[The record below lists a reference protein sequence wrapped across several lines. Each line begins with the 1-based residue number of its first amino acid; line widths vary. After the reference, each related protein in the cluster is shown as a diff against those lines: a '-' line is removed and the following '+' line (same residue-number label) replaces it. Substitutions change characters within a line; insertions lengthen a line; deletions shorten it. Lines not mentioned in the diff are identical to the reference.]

1 MGENRVKKFDTYL
14 IHRKYY
20 LYSQKGVKF
29 ALWCQIFK
37 KGFIMD
43 KEKIKA
49 LQDLLGREL
58 RYKDICQELGLEPKG
73 GKQKRYQ
80 LEDIQKYCEL
90 ERIQGTQR
98 YLVKQIYDDSITAF
112 IEYLDAPDQ
121 QLLFDAMLYQ
131 TFLDNGCQPLYLSN
145 TEMLMLFREVNENF
159 LYTFNRQALN
169 AINKNFVYMADM
181 SKIVYRIL
189 HQWTYR
195 RIENLDARHIVFRRY
210 GFRLYKTYEVDGK
223 QYTLRV
229 NVKPDSEQEKRCQL
243 VWTTAMHQVLGV
255 NYLGS
260 LDNPKWM
267 PEAKWNQFEE
277 RVGELTKQEFADDGG
292 YDKLRSISILSC
304 PESSWLQESIDYILR
319 TVGSPELINTEAK
332 RKILGTTQLDTVCTN
347 GQRQEFIQ
355 YNMTKNPPRWFKKD
369 RASES

>member
-1 MGENRVKKFDTYL
+1 MPKNKENISREAIEKLPTIVGQEMNYRQLCRTLDLPERGGT
-14 IHRKYY
+14 
-20 LYSQKGVKF
+20 QK
-29 ALWCQIFK
+29 AAQL
-37 KGFIMD
+37 
-43 KEKIKA
+43 
-49 LQDLLGREL
+49 REL
-58 RYKDICQELGLEPKG
+58 
-73 GKQKRYQ
+73 
-80 LEDIQKYCEL
+80 QKYCEL

-98 YLVKQIYDDSITAF
+98 YLVKQIYDENITAF

-131 TFLDNGCQPLYLSN
+131 TFLDNGCKPLHLSN

-169 AINKNFVYMADM
+169 AINKNLVYMNDM

-229 NVKPDSEQEKRCQL
+229 NVKPDSEQEKRCQR
-243 VWTTAMHQVLGV
+243 VWATAMRQVLGV
-255 NYLGS
+255 DYLGS

-277 RVGELTKQEFADDGG
+277 RVGELTKKEFADDGG
-292 YDKLRSISILSC
+292 YDKLRSVSILSC
-304 PESSWLQESIDYILR
+304 PESSWLQASIDYILC
-319 TVGSPELINTEAK
+319 TVGNPELINTEAK
-332 RKILGTTQLDTVCTN
+332 RKILDTTQLDTICTN
-347 GQRQEFIQ
+347 SQRQEFIQ

>member
-1 MGENRVKKFDTYL
+1 
-14 IHRKYY
+14 
-20 LYSQKGVKF
+20 
-29 ALWCQIFK
+29 
-37 KGFIMD
+37 MD

-49 LQDLLGREL
+49 LQGLLGREL

-98 YLVKQIYDDSITAF
+98 YLVKQIYDESITAF

-169 AINKNFVYMADM
+169 AINKNLVYMADM

-243 VWTTAMHQVLGV
+243 VWTTAMRQVLGV
-255 NYLGS
+255 DYLGS

-304 PESSWLQESIDYILR
+304 PESSWLRESIDYILR
-319 TVGSPELINTEAK
+319 TVGSTELINTEAK
-332 RKILGTTQLDTVCTN
+332 RKILGTTQLDAVCTN
-347 GQRQEFIQ
+347 SQRQEFIQ
-355 YNMTKNPPRWFKKD
+355 YNMTKNPPRWFRRD
-369 RASES
+369 RASKD

>member
-1 MGENRVKKFDTYL
+1 MPKNKENISREAIEKLPTIVGQEMNYRQLCHTLDLPERGGT
-14 IHRKYY
+14 
-20 LYSQKGVKF
+20 QK
-29 ALWCQIFK
+29 AAQL
-37 KGFIMD
+37 
-43 KEKIKA
+43 
-49 LQDLLGREL
+49 REL
-58 RYKDICQELGLEPKG
+58 
-73 GKQKRYQ
+73 
-80 LEDIQKYCEL
+80 QKYCEL

-98 YLVKQIYDDSITAF
+98 YLVKQIYDENITAF

-131 TFLDNGCQPLYLSN
+131 TFLDNGCKPLHLSN

-169 AINKNFVYMADM
+169 AINKNLVYMNDM

-195 RIENLDARHIVFRRY
+195 RIENLDTRHIVFRRY

-229 NVKPDSEQEKRCQL
+229 NVKPDSEQEKRCQR
-243 VWTTAMHQVLGV
+243 VWATAMRQVLGV
-255 NYLGS
+255 DYLGS

-277 RVGELTKQEFADDGG
+277 RVGELTKKEFADDGG
-292 YDKLRSISILSC
+292 YDKLRSVSILSC
-304 PESSWLQESIDYILR
+304 PESSWLQASIDYILC
-319 TVGSPELINTEAK
+319 TVGNPELINTEAK

>member
-1 MGENRVKKFDTYL
+1 MPKNKENISREAIEKLPTIVGQEMNYRQLCRTLDLPERGGT
-14 IHRKYY
+14 
-20 LYSQKGVKF
+20 QK
-29 ALWCQIFK
+29 AAQL
-37 KGFIMD
+37 
-43 KEKIKA
+43 
-49 LQDLLGREL
+49 REL
-58 RYKDICQELGLEPKG
+58 
-73 GKQKRYQ
+73 
-80 LEDIQKYCEL
+80 QKYCEL

-98 YLVKQIYDDSITAF
+98 YLVKQIYDENITAF

-131 TFLDNGCQPLYLSN
+131 TFLDNGCKPLHLSN

-169 AINKNFVYMADM
+169 AINKNLVYMNDM

-229 NVKPDSEQEKRCQL
+229 NVKPDSEQEKRCQR
-243 VWTTAMHQVLGV
+243 VWATAMRQVLGV
-255 NYLGS
+255 DYLGS

-267 PEAKWNQFEE
+267 QEAKWNQFEE
-277 RVGELTKQEFADDGG
+277 RVGELTKKEFADDGG
-292 YDKLRSISILSC
+292 YDKLRSVSILSC
-304 PESSWLQESIDYILR
+304 PESSWLQASIDYILC
-319 TVGSPELINTEAK
+319 TVGNPELINTEAK
-332 RKILGTTQLDTVCTN
+332 RKILGTTQLDTICTN
-347 GQRQEFIQ
+347 SQRQEFIQ

-369 RASES
+369 RASED

>member
-1 MGENRVKKFDTYL
+1 
-14 IHRKYY
+14 
-20 LYSQKGVKF
+20 
-29 ALWCQIFK
+29 
-37 KGFIMD
+37 MD

-49 LQDLLGREL
+49 LQGLLGREL
-58 RYKDICQELGLEPKG
+58 RYKDICQELGLKPKG

-98 YLVKQIYDDSITAF
+98 YLVKQIYDESITAF

-131 TFLDNGCQPLYLSN
+131 TFLDNNCQPLYLSN

-169 AINKNFVYMADM
+169 AINKNLVYMNDM

-195 RIENLDARHIVFRRY
+195 RIENLDARHIAFRRY

-243 VWTTAMHQVLGV
+243 VWTTAMRQVLGV
-255 NYLGS
+255 DYLGS

-277 RVGELTKQEFADDGG
+277 RVGELTKQEFDDDGC

-319 TVGSPELINTEAK
+319 TVGSTELINTEAK
-332 RKILGTTQLDTVCTN
+332 RKILGTTQLDAVCTN
-347 GQRQEFIQ
+347 SQRQEFIQ
-355 YNMTKNPPRWFKKD
+355 YNMTKNPPRWFRRD
-369 RASES
+369 RASEH

>member
-1 MGENRVKKFDTYL
+1 MPKNKENISREAIEKLPTIVGQEMNYRQLCRTLDLPERGGT
-14 IHRKYY
+14 
-20 LYSQKGVKF
+20 QK
-29 ALWCQIFK
+29 AAQL
-37 KGFIMD
+37 
-43 KEKIKA
+43 
-49 LQDLLGREL
+49 REL
-58 RYKDICQELGLEPKG
+58 
-73 GKQKRYQ
+73 
-80 LEDIQKYCEL
+80 QKYCEL

-98 YLVKQIYDDSITAF
+98 YLVKQIYDENITAF

-131 TFLDNGCQPLYLSN
+131 TFLDNGCKPLHLSN

-169 AINKNFVYMADM
+169 AINKNLVYMNDM

-229 NVKPDSEQEKRCQL
+229 NVKPDSEQEKRCQR
-243 VWTTAMHQVLGV
+243 VWATAMRQVLGV

-267 PEAKWNQFEE
+267 QEAKWNQFEE
-277 RVGELTKQEFADDGG
+277 RVGELTKKEFADDGG
-292 YDKLRSISILSC
+292 YDKLRSVSILSC
-304 PESSWLQESIDYILR
+304 PESSWLQASIDYILC
-319 TVGSPELINTEAK
+319 TVGNPELINTEAK
-332 RKILGTTQLDTVCTN
+332 RKILGTTQLDTICTN
-347 GQRQEFIQ
+347 SQRQEFIQ

-369 RASES
+369 RASED

>member
-1 MGENRVKKFDTYL
+1 MPKNKENISREAIEKLPTIVGKEMNYRQLCRTLDLPERGGT
-14 IHRKYY
+14 
-20 LYSQKGVKF
+20 QK
-29 ALWCQIFK
+29 AAQL
-37 KGFIMD
+37 
-43 KEKIKA
+43 
-49 LQDLLGREL
+49 REL
-58 RYKDICQELGLEPKG
+58 
-73 GKQKRYQ
+73 
-80 LEDIQKYCEL
+80 QKYCEL

-98 YLVKQIYDDSITAF
+98 YLVKQIYDENIMAF

-131 TFLDNGCQPLYLSN
+131 TFLNNGCKPLHLSN

-169 AINKNFVYMADM
+169 AINKNLVYMNDM

-243 VWTTAMHQVLGV
+243 VWATAMRQVLGV
-255 NYLGS
+255 DYLGS

-277 RVGELTKQEFADDGG
+277 RVGELTKKEFADDGG
-292 YDKLRSISILSC
+292 YDKLRSVSILSC
-304 PESSWLQESIDYILR
+304 PESSWLQASIDYILR

-332 RKILGTTQLDTVCTN
+332 RKILGTTQLDAVCTN

-369 RASES
+369 RASED

>member
-1 MGENRVKKFDTYL
+1 MPKNKENISREAIEKLPTIVGQEMNYRQLCRTLDLPERGGT
-14 IHRKYY
+14 
-20 LYSQKGVKF
+20 QK
-29 ALWCQIFK
+29 AAQL
-37 KGFIMD
+37 
-43 KEKIKA
+43 
-49 LQDLLGREL
+49 REL
-58 RYKDICQELGLEPKG
+58 
-73 GKQKRYQ
+73 
-80 LEDIQKYCEL
+80 QKYCEL

-98 YLVKQIYDDSITAF
+98 YLVKQIYDENITAF

-131 TFLDNGCQPLYLSN
+131 TFLDNGCKPLHLSN

-169 AINKNFVYMADM
+169 AINKNLVYMNDM

-229 NVKPDSEQEKRCQL
+229 NVKPDSEQEKRCQR
-243 VWTTAMHQVLGV
+243 VWATAMRQVLGV
-255 NYLGS
+255 DYLGS

-304 PESSWLQESIDYILR
+304 PESSWLQASLDYISR
-319 TVGSPELINTEAK
+319 VVGSTLLINTKAK
-332 RKILGTTQLDTVCTN
+332 QKILATSQLDAVCTN
-347 GQRQEFIQ
+347 TQRQEFID
-355 YNMTKNPPRWFKKD
+355 YNMTPNPPRWFNKD
-369 RASES
+369 KD

>member
-1 MGENRVKKFDTYL
+1 MPKNKENISREAIEKLPTIVGQEMNYRQLCRTLDLPERGGT
-14 IHRKYY
+14 
-20 LYSQKGVKF
+20 QK
-29 ALWCQIFK
+29 AAQL
-37 KGFIMD
+37 
-43 KEKIKA
+43 
-49 LQDLLGREL
+49 REL
-58 RYKDICQELGLEPKG
+58 
-73 GKQKRYQ
+73 
-80 LEDIQKYCEL
+80 QKYCEL

-98 YLVKQIYDDSITAF
+98 YLVKQIYDENITAF

-131 TFLDNGCQPLYLSN
+131 TFLDNGCKPLHLSN

-169 AINKNFVYMADM
+169 AINKNLVYMNDM

-229 NVKPDSEQEKRCQL
+229 NVKPDSEQEKRCQR
-243 VWTTAMHQVLGV
+243 VWATAMRQVLGV
-255 NYLGS
+255 DYLGS

-267 PEAKWNQFEE
+267 QEAKWNQFEE
-277 RVGELTKQEFADDGG
+277 RVGELTKKEFANDGG
-292 YDKLRSISILSC
+292 YDKLRSVSILSC
-304 PESSWLQESIDYILR
+304 PESSWLQASIDYILC
-319 TVGSPELINTEAK
+319 TVGNPELINTEAK
-332 RKILGTTQLDTVCTN
+332 RKILGTTQLDTICTN
-347 GQRQEFIQ
+347 SQRQEFIQ

-369 RASES
+369 RASED

>member
-1 MGENRVKKFDTYL
+1 MPKNKENISREAIEKLPTIVGQEMNYRQLCRTLDLPERGGT
-14 IHRKYY
+14 
-20 LYSQKGVKF
+20 QK
-29 ALWCQIFK
+29 AAQL
-37 KGFIMD
+37 
-43 KEKIKA
+43 
-49 LQDLLGREL
+49 REL
-58 RYKDICQELGLEPKG
+58 
-73 GKQKRYQ
+73 
-80 LEDIQKYCEL
+80 QKYCEL

-98 YLVKQIYDDSITAF
+98 YLVKQIYDENITAF

-131 TFLDNGCQPLYLSN
+131 TFLDNGCKPLHLSN

-169 AINKNFVYMADM
+169 AINKNLVYMNDM

-229 NVKPDSEQEKRCQL
+229 NVKPDSEQEKRCQR
-243 VWTTAMHQVLGV
+243 VWATAMRQVLGV
-255 NYLGS
+255 DYLGS

-277 RVGELTKQEFADDGG
+277 RVGELTKKEFADDGG
-292 YDKLRSISILSC
+292 YDKLRSVSILSC
-304 PESSWLQESIDYILR
+304 PESSWLQASIDYILC
-319 TVGSPELINTEAK
+319 TVGNPELINTEAK
-332 RKILGTTQLDTVCTN
+332 RKILGTTQLDTICTN
-347 GQRQEFIQ
+347 SQRQEFIQ

-369 RASES
+369 RASED

>member
-1 MGENRVKKFDTYL
+1 MPKSKENISREAIEKLPTIVGQEMNYRQLCRTLDLPERGGT
-14 IHRKYY
+14 
-20 LYSQKGVKF
+20 QK
-29 ALWCQIFK
+29 AAQL
-37 KGFIMD
+37 
-43 KEKIKA
+43 KE
-49 LQDLLGREL
+49 L
-58 RYKDICQELGLEPKG
+58 
-73 GKQKRYQ
+73 
-80 LEDIQKYCEL
+80 QKYCEL

-98 YLVKQIYDDSITAF
+98 YLVKQIYDESITAF

-131 TFLDNGCQPLYLSN
+131 TFLDNNCEPLYLSN

-159 LYTFNRQALN
+159 LYTFNRAALS
-169 AINKNFVYMADM
+169 AINKNLVYMADM

-210 GFRLYKTYEVDGK
+210 GFRLYKTYELNGK

-229 NVKPDSEQEKRCQL
+229 NVKPDSEQEKRCQR
-243 VWTTAMHQVLGV
+243 VWTTAMRQVLGV
-255 NYLGS
+255 DYLGS
-260 LDNPKWM
+260 LNSPKWM

-277 RVGELTKQEFADDGG
+277 LVGELTKQEFADGGG

-319 TVGSPELINTEAK
+319 TVGSSELINAEAK
-332 RKILGTTQLDTVCTN
+332 RKILGTTQLDAVCTN
-347 GQRQEFIQ
+347 SQRQEFIQ
-355 YNMTKNPPRWFKKD
+355 YNMTKNPPRWFRKD